1 VLPGPDFY
9 QAIHA
14 DSESLRGVYLFSSHE
29 GLILDYEAA
38 LTKLVKDSHYNLGAH
53 FLWIGDRT
61 RQIDGAHIEYFRGY
75 RHDQRHDT
83 TRMTIAHS
91 QHSSSLWLRI
101 ANPIGVKVGPSTADE
116 ELVRL
121 IQILNPNKASLSRL
135 CRVSCVVV
143 RAVRCVSCRLTLRW
157 VQEPGKLTLITRYG
171 IDNVEQKLPGH
182 IKAAQSTGIPVVRR
196 APIVI
201 IGSLKC

>member
-1 VLPGPDFY
+1 
-9 QAIHA
+9 
-14 DSESLRGVYLFSSHE
+14 VYLFSSHE

-75 RHDQRHDT
+75 RHAPPHTAWPHD
-83 TRMTIAHS
+83 S

-101 ANPIGVKVGPSTADE
+101 ANPIGVKVGPSTANE

-135 CRVSCVVV
+135 YRVVVRVVRVLSCVV
-143 RAVRCVSCRLTLRW
+143 
-157 VQEPGKLTLITRYG
+157 
-171 IDNVEQKLPGH
+171 
-182 IKAAQSTGIPVVRR
+182 
-196 APIVI
+196 
-201 IGSLKC
+201 

>member
-1 VLPGPDFY
+1 M
-9 QAIHA
+9 
-14 DSESLRGVYLFSSHE
+14 YLFSSHE

-75 RHDQRHDT
+75 RHAHAHGRT
-83 TRMTIAHS
+83 TITHS
-91 QHSSSLWLRI
+91 QHSSSPWLRI
-101 ANPIGVKVGPSTADE
+101 ANPIGVKVGPSTANE

-121 IQILNPNKASLSRL
+121 IEILNPNKASLSRL
-135 CRVSCVVV
+135 YRGLSCVVRV
-143 RAVRCVSCRLTLRW
+143 LSCRLTLRW
-157 VQEPGKLTLITRYG
+157 MQEPGKLTLITRYG

-182 IKAAQSTGIPVVRR
+182 IKAAQSTGIPVVRH
-196 APIVI
+196 APIVAI
-201 IGSLKC
+201 IGSFKS